1 MAEPHSNSTERYETV
16 DPRNPPNSVLRPE
29 VRKAALWAY
38 LGPLIA
44 ITVVVLIALLYW
56 ANRDGGPNEDVSPA
70 IGTSGD
76 TQPGGGDPA
85 PQPGSTNDELEN
97 RGDR

>member
-1 MAEPHSNSTERYETV
+1 MAEQRDTSTERYETV

-29 VRKAALWAY
+29 VRTAALWAY

-44 ITVVVLIALLYW
+44 VAVVVLIALLYW
-56 ANRDGGPNEDVSPA
+56 ANRDGAPGEDVSPT

-76 TQPGGGDPA
+76 TRPGGNDPA
-85 PQPGSTNDELEN
+85 PRPDSTNEEL
-97 RGDR
+97 GDRGRR